1 MPPPSPSVDP
11 LPCFIEWSVDPLPCF
26 TEWED
31 RPLAV
36 VWTLA
41 QAELVLMKCPL
52 IHLLLCISVPRARY
66 CSSVAEAA
74 EFYNSE

>member
-11 LPCFIEWSVDPLPCF
+11 LPCFTEWS
-26 TEWED
+26 ED